1 LNFFFDNILLISIAF
16 VSGGLLIWPI
26 VSKGI
31 GAKILS
37 PTQTSSLMNR
47 ENAVLID
54 IREKE
59 NLDLG
64 SIPQALSVPESSL
77 IKELG
82 NEKFIKKLQDGKN
95 KKKPVIIITSR
106 RSSSA
111 SAEKV
116 FLQNG
121 FKEVFRFDGGVEAWI
136 EAGLVI
142 KKLN

>member
-1 LNFFFDNILLISIAF
+1 
-16 VSGGLLIWPI
+16 
-26 VSKGI
+26 
-31 GAKILS
+31 
-37 PTQTSSLMNR
+37 MNR

-64 SIPQALSVPESSL
+64 IIPQALRLPESSL
-77 IKELG
+77 QKELA

-95 KKKPVIIITSR
+95 KKKPVIMITSR
-106 RSSSA
+106 SRSSA

-121 FKEVFRFDGGVEAWI
+121 FNEVFRFDGGVEGWI

-142 KKLN
+142 KKMN

>member
-1 LNFFFDNILLISIAF
+1 MNFFFDNILLISIAF

-26 VSKGI
+26 VSKGT

-37 PTQTSSLMNR
+37 PAENSSLMNR

-64 SIPQALSVPESSL
+64 IIPQALRLPESSL
-77 IKELG
+77 QKELA

-95 KKKPVIIITSR
+95 KKKPVIMITSR
-106 RSSSA
+106 SRSSA

-121 FKEVFRFDGGVEAWI
+121 FNEVFRFDGGVEGWI

-142 KKLN
+142 KKMN

>member
-1 LNFFFDNILLISIAF
+1 MNFFFDNILLISIAF

-37 PTQTSSLMNR
+37 PAETSSLMNR

-64 SIPQALSVPESSL
+64 IIPQALRLPESSL
-77 IKELG
+77 QKELG
-82 NEKFIKKLQDGKN
+82 NEKLLKKLQDGKN
-95 KKKPVIIITSR
+95 KKKPVIMITSR

-111 SAEKV
+111 SAEKT
-116 FLQNG
+116 FFQNG
-121 FKEVFRFDGGVEAWI
+121 FKEVFRFDGGVEAWV

-142 KKLN
+142 KRPN

>member
-1 LNFFFDNILLISIAF
+1 MNFFFDNILLISIAF
-16 VSGGLLIWPI
+16 VSGSLLVWPI

-31 GAKILS
+31 GAKLLS
-37 PTQTSSLMNR
+37 PAETSSLMNR

-64 SIPQALSVPESSL
+64 IIPQALRLPESSL
-77 IKELG
+77 QKELG
-82 NEKFIKKLQDGKN
+82 NEKLIKKLQDGKN
-95 KKKPVIIITSR
+95 KKKPVIMITSH

-121 FKEVFRFDGGVEAWI
+121 FTEVFRFDGGVEAWVD
-136 EAGLVI
+136 AGLVI
-142 KKLN
+142 KKPN

>member
-1 LNFFFDNILLISIAF
+1 
-16 VSGGLLIWPI
+16 
-26 VSKGI
+26 
-31 GAKILS
+31 
-37 PTQTSSLMNR
+37 MNR

-64 SIPQALSVPESSL
+64 IIPQALRLPESSL
-77 IKELG
+77 QKELG
-82 NEKFIKKLQDGKN
+82 NEKLIKKLQDGKN
-95 KKKPVIIITSR
+95 KKKPVIMITSN

-121 FKEVFRFDGGVEAWI
+121 FKEVFRFDGGVEAWV

-142 KKLN
+142 KKPN